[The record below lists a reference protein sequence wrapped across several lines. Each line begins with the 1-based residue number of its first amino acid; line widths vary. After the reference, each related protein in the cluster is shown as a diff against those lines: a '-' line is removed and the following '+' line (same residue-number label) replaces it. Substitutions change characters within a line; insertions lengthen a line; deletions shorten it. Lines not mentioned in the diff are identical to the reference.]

1 VKGSAPG
8 IFLVALLLLPGCA
21 IREIQPVPPQPV
33 PSKVPAPPRQAEPSF
48 ERIFPEFAA
57 VVAREGDTFASL
69 AARYLGDPGMNWFV
83 EEFNGIRKITP
94 GAPVVIPLA
103 PFDPLGITGDAY
115 QTVPV
120 LCYHKFSKTTS
131 DKMTVTEDSFEA
143 QMRFLKVNGYQ
154 VIPLDRLFDFLD
166 GKAQI
171 PKKSVV
177 VTIDDGWRSTYEIAY
192 PILRKYGYP
201 ATLFV
206 YTDFVGGGANA
217 LTWEMIVELSRNGVD
232 IQCHTKTHRNLSRR
246 FRRESFNEYFDSLKK
261 EIGDS
266 TRIIQKHLKKEIR
279 YLAYPYGDT
288 NHLVVSLV
296 AKAGYRGAFT
306 VERGG
311 NPFFTPAYRVDRSI
325 IYGSYDLQDFENNL
339 VIASGKALH

>member
-1 VKGSAPG
+1 MKGSATG
-8 IFLVALLLLPGCA
+8 IVLAALLLLQGCA
-21 IREIQPVPPQPV
+21 IRDIRTAPPQPV
-33 PSKVPAPPRQAEPSF
+33 QSKVRAPARKAETSF

-57 VVAREGDTFASL
+57 VVAREGDTSASL

-83 EEFNGIRKITP
+83 EEFNGMRKISP
-94 GAPVVIPLA
+94 GAAVVIPLA
-103 PFDPLGITGDAY
+103 PYDPLGVAGETY

-143 QMRFLKVNGYQ
+143 QMRFLKVNGYR

-192 PILRKYGYP
+192 PILRKYGFP

-206 YTDFVGGGANA
+206 YTDFAGGGANA
-217 LTWEMIVELSRNGVD
+217 LTWEMIAELSRNGVD
-232 IQCHTKTHRNLSRR
+232 IQCHSKTHRNLSRR
-246 FRRESFNEYFDSLKK
+246 SSRESFNEYFESLKK
-261 EIGDS
+261 EIVDS
-266 TRIIQKHLKKEIR
+266 PRIIQKHLKKEVR
-279 YLAYPYGDT
+279 YLAYPFGDT
-288 NHLVVSLV
+288 NHVVVSIV
-296 AKAGYRGAFT
+296 AKAGYRGALT

-311 NPFFTPAYRVDRSI
+311 NPFFAPAFRVDRSI

-339 VIASGKALH
+339 VVANGKALH

>member
-33 PSKVPAPPRQAEPSF
+33 PSKVPAPPRKAEPSF

-57 VVAREGDTFASL
+57 VVAGEGDTFASL

-94 GAPVVIPLA
+94 GAAVVIPLA
-103 PFDPLGITGDAY
+103 PFDPLGVTGEAY

-217 LTWEMIVELSRNGVD
+217 LTWEMIAELSRNGVD
-232 IQCHTKTHRNLSRR
+232 IQGHTKTHRNLPASAASRSTILDSSRR
-246 FRRESFNEYFDSLKK
+246 KSRL
-261 EIGDS
+261 
-266 TRIIQKHLKKEIR
+266 TRIINKHLKKEVR
-279 YLAYPYGDT
+279 YRHPYGDT
-288 NHLVVSLV
+288 NHLSSPSSPRVS
-296 AKAGYRGAFT
+296 AFT
-306 VERGG
+306 GAWG
-311 NPFFTPAYRVDRSI
+311 TFFTPAYGSTGRSSTEAMTVDSR
-325 IYGSYDLQDFENNL
+325 EL